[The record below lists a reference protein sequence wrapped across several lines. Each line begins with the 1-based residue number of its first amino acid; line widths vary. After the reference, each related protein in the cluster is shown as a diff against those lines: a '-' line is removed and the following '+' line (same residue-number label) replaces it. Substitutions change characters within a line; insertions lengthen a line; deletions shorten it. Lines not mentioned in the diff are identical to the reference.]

1 LGGGKKVLRIF
12 LQKKVVW
19 IWFFTKKK
27 ENKKREN
34 TKKEKRNQK
43 VSKYF

>member
-27 ENKKREN
+27 KTKREKTQKKRKE
-34 TKKEKRNQK
+34 TKK
-43 VSKYF
+43 